1 MKTVVGDCM
10 SKVTAPCLA
19 QLSATFACV
28 FLEKDLMMV
37 AKTMLVQEPESG
49 FLIMVVSHTYPL
61 GERLGFR

>member
-1 MKTVVGDCM
+1 MKMVVGDYM

-28 FLEKDLMMV
+28 FSEKDLMV
-37 AKTMLVQEPESG
+37 AKTMLVQEQESG